1 MNEARARMAVD
12 IPPETYYVEIFGR
25 LLASGELER
34 LASEIKAGRRT
45 IVLSGLA
52 GSARALVLAALQK
65 KIDRRIVFVARS
77 NKEVE
82 EFQPDVEFFYCALNG
97 VNSCETEVLTIPA
110 LETDPYD
117 GTSPHAEVLEQ
128 RALALYRAM
137 AGDAR
142 VLLTSIGALAE
153 RTVSPDQLK
162 ASALTLRVNEDM
174 PPELIVDLLIAGGY
188 VRQEPVGAV
197 GEFSLRGGILDV
209 FSPAH
214 DAPHRIEFFGDTV
227 DSIREFDADT
237 QRSVGRVAESLIAPM
252 RELAVRREEFIDW
265 ADAARRR
272 WSDEQYR
279 RDLRARI
286 AHAERGEPFPG
297 WEYLIPLTRKLD
309 WSAFDYLKDS
319 IFVIDEPSDIEKR
332 AADLYSRLEDRYSQA
347 DDAGE
352 LALAPGALFLTAEE
366 LGARFDS
373 VARVELRLLGL
384 AAAVT
389 DEQFRL
395 DALTLSSPVE
405 QIGNLI
411 HNNAAPHFLFTLA
424 DSTPD
429 ISIISQSPRRYH
441 GRIQELAR
449 DLEAEAEARRTTLFA
464 MPSLGIAERVT
475 EMLGEYDVAAQF
487 LPSLNP
493 TPEAGNSRPN
503 VVSNRIV
510 TVARL
515 SNGFALP
522 TAGLSLLVESDL
534 FGDLERAAPRREPLK
549 RARRQRKASAFL
561 SDLGDL
567 KVGDYIVHVD
577 HGIGQFQ
584 GLQQIT
590 TAGAATGNVA
600 AGLERAAAGVREFM
614 LLTYADGARLY
625 VPVERLDLVQ
635 RYSAGEGHE
644 PQLDRLGGVGW
655 QKAKARAKR
664 ALRDMAEELLKLY
677 AERRLVLGHAYGE
690 DTPWQQEF
698 EDAFEY
704 QLTPDQEAT
713 IEDVKSDMRT
723 AQPMDRLVVGD
734 VGYGKTEVAMRAA
747 FKAVME
753 GKQVALLAP
762 TTVLVYQHYKTF
774 QKRFSAFPMRIE
786 MLSRFRTAK
795 EQKEVVKAIEAG
807 AVDIVIGTHR
817 LLSKDISFKDLG
829 LLVVDEEQR
838 FGVAHKERIKQM
850 RKKVDVIAMSATP
863 IPRTLNM
870 SLAGLRDMSVIET
883 PPRDR
888 LAIQT
893 HVVQFSDAVIRSAIE
908 LELQRSGQVFFVHNR
923 VETIYAIAE
932 LIGRLVPQARM
943 GVGHGQM
950 AERELEDVILKFIR
964 HEIDMLVSTTII
976 ENGIDIPL
984 ANTIIINRADMYGL
998 SQLYQLRGRV
1008 GRSNRRAY
1016 AYLLIPSEEGLTPI
1030 ARRRLAAIRE
1040 FSDLGAGFRIAA
1052 LDLEL
1057 RGAGN
1062 LLGGQQSGH
1071 IDAIG
1076 FDLYTQMLERT
1087 VRELKGEP
1095 VEDEVSTAIN
1105 LGVSIRIPE
1114 EYIYDASQR
1123 LRTYKRISSAE
1134 SEAELADIHAEI
1146 ADRYGPISETVENLF
1161 EYAQLRREAS
1171 RLGVVSIDREGD
1183 RLAVKFSEQARI
1195 DPDKLIAMISSGA
1208 ASFTPAGVLRLKL
1221 ASQDDDAVFEEV
1233 RQLLDHL
1240 R

>member
-1 MNEARARMAVD
+1 MSINT
-12 IPPETYYVEIFGR
+12 PPETYYAEVFGQ
-25 LLASGELER
+25 LLQSKELER
-34 LASEIKAGRRT
+34 LAAEIKAGRPT
-45 IVLSGLA
+45 VVVSGLA

-82 EFQPDVEFFYCALNG
+82 EFQSDVEFFYCALNG
-97 VNSCETEVLTIPA
+97 VSSCETEVLTIPA

-117 GTSPHAEVLEQ
+117 GTSPHAEVQEQ
-128 RALALYRAM
+128 RALALYRAL
-137 AGDAR
+137 AGEAR

-162 ASALTLRVNEDM
+162 SSAITLRVGDDM

-188 VRQEPVGAV
+188 MRQEPVGAV
-197 GEFSLRGGILDV
+197 GEFSLRGGILDL

-214 DAPHRIEFFGDTV
+214 DAPHRIEFFGDTI

-237 QRSVGRVAESLIAPM
+237 QRSIGRVQQSIVAPM
-252 RELAVRREEFIDW
+252 RELSVRREEFINW
-265 ADAARRR
+265 ADAARQR

-297 WEYLIPLTRKLD
+297 WEYLLPLTRRLER
-309 WSAFDYLKDS
+309 SAFDYLKTAV
-319 IFVIDEPSDIEKR
+319 FVIDEPSDIEKR
-332 AADLYSRLEDRYSQA
+332 AADLYSYLEDRYSQA

-352 LALAPGALFLTAEE
+352 LALAPAELFLTP
-366 LGARFDS
+366 D
-373 VARVELRLLGL
+373 ELRSRFEAITRIDMRVLGL

-389 DEQFRL
+389 DQQFRI
-395 DALTLSSPVE
+395 DALTLDSPVE
-405 QIGNLI
+405 QIGSLPAGI
-411 HNNAAPHFLFTLA
+411 RAAPQFLFTPA

-441 GRIQELAR
+441 GRIQELTR
-449 DLEAEAEARRTTLFA
+449 DLEAEEEIRRTTLFT
-464 MPSLGIAERVT
+464 MPSLGIAERIT
-475 EMLGEYDVAAQF
+475 EMLGEYQLNAQ
-487 LPSLNP
+487 LLATLNP
-493 TPEAGNSRPN
+493 ASEPDEPRPSIA
-503 VVSNRIV
+503 SNRIV
-510 TVARL
+510 TVGRL

-522 TAGLSLLVESDL
+522 AASLSVLTESDI
-534 FGDLERAAPRREPLK
+534 FGDVERAARQREVPK
-549 RARRQRKASAFL
+549 RARKQRKASAFL

-584 GLQQIT
+584 GLKQIA
-590 TAGAATGNVA
+590 TAGGPTGNVA
-600 AGLERAAAGVREFM
+600 AGLERAASGVREFM
-614 LLTYADGARLY
+614 LLTYAEGARLY

-635 RYSAGEGHE
+635 RYSSSEGHQ

-664 ALRDMAEELLKLY
+664 AMRDMAEELLKLY
-677 AERRLVLGHAYGE
+677 AERRLVGGHAYGE

-713 IEDVKSDMRT
+713 IEDVKSDMQT

-762 TTVLVYQHYKTF
+762 TTVLTYQHYKTF

-817 LLSKDISFKDLG
+817 LLSKDIRFKDLG

-893 HVVQFSDAVIRSAIE
+893 HVVQFSEPVTRSAIE

-932 LIGRLVPQARM
+932 LIGRLAPQARI

-950 AERELEDVILKFIR
+950 GERELEDVILKFIR
-964 HEIDMLVSTTII
+964 HEIDVLVCTTII

-984 ANTIIINRADMYGL
+984 ANTIIINRADRYGL
-998 SQLYQLRGRV
+998 AQLYQLRGRV

-1016 AYLLIPSEEGLTPI
+1016 AYLLIPSEEELTPI

-1087 VRELKGEP
+1087 VRELKGEQI
-1095 VEDEVSTAIN
+1095 EDEASTAIN

-1134 SEAELADIHAEI
+1134 SETELADIHAEI
-1146 ADRYGPISETVENLF
+1146 ADRYGPITETVENLF
-1161 EYAQLRREAS
+1161 EYARLRREAS

-1183 RLAVKFSEQARI
+1183 RLAVKLSEQAKI
-1195 DPDKLIAMISSGA
+1195 DPDKLIAMVSGGA
-1208 ASFTPAGVLRLKL
+1208 ASFTPAGVLKLKL
-1221 ASQDDDAVFEEV
+1221 DSQDDAAVFEEV
-1233 RQLLDHL
+1233 RQLLDQL